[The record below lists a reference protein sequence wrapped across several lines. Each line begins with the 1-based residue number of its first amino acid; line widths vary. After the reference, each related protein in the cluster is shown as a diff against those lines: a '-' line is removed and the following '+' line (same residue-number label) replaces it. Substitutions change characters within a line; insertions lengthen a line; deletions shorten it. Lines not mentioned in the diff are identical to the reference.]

1 MRKTRLSAIKSRT
14 EGIVRITGVVHMKNE
29 RLATIA
35 QMCLDMDSIASIVK
49 ALAKEHE
56 YKKENKK
63 NESEQ
68 IDIARQADGGPR
80 T

>member
-1 MRKTRLSAIKSRT
+1 
-14 EGIVRITGVVHMKNE
+14 MKNE

-35 QMCLDMDSIASIVK
+35 QMCLDMDRIASIVK

-56 YKKENKK
+56 HKKENKK